1 MDLRALPFCA
11 VLAVFMLLAC
21 DKRATDASAEGNPAD
36 PKFDLAHS
44 DPAAVELADSIM
56 LAMGGR
62 AAWNDIRFVRWQPA
76 SARTIFWDKQKGRI
90 RLEIP
95 DDGTVILLETR
106 TGKGRM
112 RTAAGEITQPDSL
125 KRKLQYAMN
134 LWQSD
139 SLWLFL
145 PFNLKG
151 AGITLRYLGEGTLAA
166 SGRRCNLLEL
176 TLRPPAKDQYL
187 LYVDMKD
194 NLIKQW
200 AYSKNSA
207 HTDSPDNFRGGDFA
221 RPWDN
226 YKRYGAILL
235 SADRTDHTGPRN
247 VSLPEN
253 LAEAA
258 FTEF

>member
-21 DKRATDASAEGNPAD
+21 DKRITDASAGGNNAD
-36 PKFDLAHS
+36 PGFDLSHS

-56 LAMGGR
+56 VAMGGR
-62 AAWNDIRFVRWQPA
+62 EAWNEIRFVQWQPA
-76 SARTIFWDKQKGRI
+76 PGRTIVWDKHKGRV

-95 DDGTVILLETR
+95 ADGTVALFETR
-106 TGKGRM
+106 TGKGHL

-125 KRKLQYAMN
+125 KKKIRYARN
-134 LWQSD
+134 LWLND
-139 SLWLFL
+139 SLWLVL

-151 AGITLRYLGEGTLAA
+151 AGITLRYMGEGTLAA
-166 SGRRCNLLEL
+166 GGHKCNVLEL

-187 LYVDMKD
+187 LYVDLKD

-200 AYSKNSA
+200 AYSKNGA
-207 HTDSPDNFRGGDFA
+207 HPDSPDKYREGDFA

-247 VSLPEN
+247 VSLPAQV
-253 LAEAA
+253 AEKT